1 MWHCDGQSWVIQEDE
16 QVLQHLMPMWVTEEK
31 QGVKCTELEASLW
44 TVLPVSRHVAL
55 QKKIQSL
62 PIPGQNRPLLLAE
75 MVSVY
80 IDTSVPLG
88 TIGFFRFLNG
98 V

>member
-44 TVLPVSRHVAL
+44 TVLPVSRHAAL